1 MKKISYVESIIFL
14 LLPYPF
20 WLKSLST
27 CHFHR
32 STALSQSTIAFV
44 FVRAMNVS
52 MAEEGS
58 VINALETF
66 EAAKTI
72 FETAV
77 KNLED
82 AVAAEASVNNENPFV
97 INALKTVKAAKT
109 ALDTAAENLRAAE
122 ATEAA
127 VTAEAA
133 IAADAPHAPETTVNT
148 SNATNAGIYTNRC
161 INAYKAAERSLFA
174 ANRDLRT
181 AQNADAL
188 AKKQAKEDVI
198 NARAAFK
205 NATELLATAKK
216 ALRAAEDGETAS

>member
-1 MKKISYVESIIFL
+1 
-14 LLPYPF
+14 
-20 WLKSLST
+20 
-27 CHFHR
+27 
-32 STALSQSTIAFV
+32 
-44 FVRAMNVS
+44 MNVS
-52 MAEEGS
+52 MAEDGS

-66 EAAKTI
+66 EAAKTT
-72 FETAV
+72 FVTAV

-82 AVAAEASVNNENPFV
+82 AVAAEASVNNDNPFV

-133 IAADAPHAPETTVNT
+133 IAADAPHAPEATVNT
-148 SNATNAGIYTNRC
+148 SNATNNATNAGINTNRC
-161 INAYKAAERSLFA
+161 INAYKAAEKSLFA

-205 NATELLATAKK
+205 NATELLTTAKK
-216 ALRAAEDGETAS
+216 ALHAAENGETASKVKDA